1 MQRHTPPPSHAHAS
15 GLGSTPEAASS
26 KWRRWRMFP
35 SERWAGERHALAS
48 NRVGTSGGVRLDGNR
63 SRPAPSRAIAAAG
76 GLRAPLGG
84 TATHLVGAATDVGD
98 EHAQPT
104 DVVLHQGRHGD
115 TALAL
120 DPLWAFAVQNA
131 LLLRGACKWAG
142 ALSSHAPR
150 VTLCG

>member
-1 MQRHTPPPSHAHAS
+1 MRGERH
-15 GLGSTPEAASS
+15 AASHTTAFARPCVRPWFYTGSSLFQVAPMDDVS
-26 KWRRWRMFP
+26 KR
-35 SERWAGERHALAS
+35 RWAGERHALAS

-131 LLLRGACKWAG
+131 LLL
-142 ALSSHAPR
+142 
-150 VTLCG
+150 

>member
-26 KWRRWRMFP
+26 KWRRWMMFP
-35 SERWAGERHALAS
+35 SGVGPGSGTLSQATGWEPRAAYAL
-48 NRVGTSGGVRLDGNR
+48 T
-63 SRPAPSRAIAAAG
+63 AIARALLPPGQSPRGWIA
-76 GLRAPLGG
+76 RAPLGG

-131 LLLRGACKWAG
+131 LLL
-142 ALSSHAPR
+142 
-150 VTLCG
+150 